1 MSGAIPAFTNSS
13 VGSFAGITEAASIRW
28 WPREVKNLRN
38 VSRISSLLVGLHIG
52 PVNPLAAAEA
62 SHFRRGQAPP
72 AASAPP
78 RVQCRGVVGLVPPA
92 RRYLKCPLMNPDQDA
107 LLAANVPDHFD
118 KKPGS
123 VDYS

>member
-38 VSRISSLLVGLHIG
+38 VSRISSLLVGLLIG

-62 SHFRRGQAPP
+62 SHFRRGQ
-72 AASAPP
+72 
-78 RVQCRGVVGLVPPA
+78 GPA
-92 RRYLKCPLMNPDQDA
+92 R
-107 LLAANVPDHFD
+107 
-118 KKPGS
+118 G
-123 VDYS
+123 